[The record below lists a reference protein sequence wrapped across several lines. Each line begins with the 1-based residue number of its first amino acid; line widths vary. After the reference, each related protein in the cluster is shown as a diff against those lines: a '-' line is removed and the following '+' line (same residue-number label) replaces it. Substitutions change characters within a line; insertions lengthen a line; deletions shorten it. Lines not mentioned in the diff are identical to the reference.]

1 MRWKDKEEYRGSDGK
16 REKEKKRVGESERKK
31 VGRREREREKKK
43 EGEKVR
49 ETVKYWPQVSIRDR
63 EGPIVTFL
71 QICSR
76 W

>member
-1 MRWKDKEEYRGSDGK
+1 MRE
-16 REKEKKRVGESERKK
+16 KK

-76 W
+76 FKRKEEKGRKEESVTNSK